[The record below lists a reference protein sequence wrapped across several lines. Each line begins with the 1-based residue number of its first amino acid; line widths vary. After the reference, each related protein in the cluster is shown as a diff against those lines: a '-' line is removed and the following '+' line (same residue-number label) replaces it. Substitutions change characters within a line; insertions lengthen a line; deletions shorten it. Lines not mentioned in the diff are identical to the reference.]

1 MQLKLTVI
9 FSLIFSLNLFA
20 DDNCVNCPTRKVDGM
35 PTPANIATIASAVN
49 KSTTKD
55 ANFDSK
61 VRLWCL
67 KYSNNLPE
75 ETGTL
80 AIEITASGYSF
91 ADVLKNP
98 VCDPLEIGGNNRITM
113 LQHSVE
119 KPIDRFQSLETMY
132 NYCKKRL
139 KNEQIFV
146 DAVNALNTAGM
157 SLLDYTIWVEKQN
170 GPHMTETLNRIRN
183 FVCSKGG
190 VYVKYKDKKCN

>member
-1 MQLKLTVI
+1 MQLKITVI
-9 FSLIFSLNLFA
+9 FSLLFLHSLYA
-20 DDNCVNCPTRKVDGM
+20 EENCVNCPSRKVEGM

-55 ANFDSK
+55 EDFDHK
-61 VRLWCL
+61 VRVWCM
-67 KYSNNLPE
+67 KYNNMPPQD
-75 ETGTL
+75 TL
-80 AIEITASGYSF
+80 FLAKEIEASGYSF

-98 VCDPLEIGGNNRITM
+98 VCDPSQIGGNNRITM

-132 NYCKKRL
+132 KYCVKKL

-146 DAVNALNTAGM
+146 DAINALNTAGM
-157 SLLDYTIWVEKQN
+157 SLLDYTIWVENQN